1 MFDRLPKEKNEER
14 EEDFD
19 EVARAACEDVAEREE
34 GVDAV
39 EAEEGEGI
47 CNRLNEGEGGLRLV
61 GTGFVSSSS
70 SSSSSTSSSSSMCMA
85 SASSS
90 VVSGAPVFCWLYC
103 SHNSS
108 TRVRLRGSRFSRL
121 VERHSKQN
129 KQYDVVAISE
139 HLKLATALNRWSTSA
154 AAVSI
159 DPDCSPSSI

>member
-1 MFDRLPKEKNEER
+1 MFDGLPKEKNEER

-19 EVARAACEDVAEREE
+19 EVARAACDDVAEREE

-47 CNRLNEGEGGLRLV
+47 CNRLNEGGLRLV
-61 GTGFVSSSS
+61 GTGFVSS

-90 VVSGAPVFCWLYC
+90 VVSGAPVFCCLYC

-129 KQYDVVAISE
+129 KQYGVVAISE
-139 HLKLATALNRWSTSA
+139 HLKLATALNRWSSSA